1 MQSEQDP
8 DEKVTQH
15 ADDDTNNAMQDIA
28 HTCNGLQDTFENE
41 TIHVSREHKEPSTT
55 STQAASTGTQR
66 ATTEESRKSTD
77 LPAKIGSYEIVAE
90 LGRGGM
96 GVVYK
101 ARDLRLKR
109 TVALKVILAGTHA
122 ADSERKR
129 FQTEAESV
137 ARLKHQNIVQVYE
150 VGESEGHPFLALEY
164 CSGGSL
170 ADRLK
175 GKRPSPREAAALVAS
190 LSDAME
196 HSHLAGVVHRDLK
209 PANVLFDADGTPK
222 IADFGLA
229 KKLDE
234 DEGHT
239 RTGAIMGSLG
249 YMSPEQASG
258 QNANTNSQTDVYA
271 MGAILYSLLAGHPPF
286 QGSNAIETLN
296 LVMDGE
302 PIPIRR
308 TNPTCPP
315 DLETI
320 SLKCL
325 NKLPSDRYP
334 TSRDF
339 HHDLTRY
346 MKGEPIHARPSTT
359 YEQLFSWC
367 RRNPLPTTVAI
378 ASVLMLAILSASF
391 AWIAHR
397 NQSVIQT
404 IEIRDMRVEEL
415 RGKILYL
422 DEVLTN
428 SCALATL
435 TDDPKW
441 AERYQQYEPELTA
454 SIDEAVALVPD
465 AKSELD
471 KVNDANGQLIELEAN
486 AFALVK
492 EGRSTEAWSL
502 ISSDTYQLK
511 KRDYEHGLQVFSR
524 KLRDH
529 SEETVRAARSEA
541 FAFLITAI
549 VFAVLVLIFFAI
561 GLYSFFRM
569 IRKSDPAFS

>member
-1 MQSEQDP
+1 MHADQDP
-8 DEKVTQH
+8 DDNLTHYPKGETN
-15 ADDDTNNAMQDIA
+15 DTRAQNSATWNGSQDQRE
-28 HTCNGLQDTFENE
+28 HE
-41 TIHVSREHKEPSTT
+41 TIHVSGEQKHRPTIGSEAETT
-55 STQAASTGTQR
+55 KNSPDAQ
-66 ATTEESRKSTD
+66 D
-77 LPAKIGSYEIVAE
+77 LPEQIGSYEIVEE

-101 ARDLRLKR
+101 ARDVRLKR
-109 TVALKVILAGTHA
+109 TVALKVILTGTHA
-122 ADSERKR
+122 TDNERKR

-175 GKRPSPREAAALVAS
+175 RKRPSPRDAASLVAS
-190 LSDAME
+190 LSNAME

-258 QNANTNSQTDVYA
+258 QNANTNSKTDVYA

-308 TNPTCPP
+308 THPNCPR

-325 NKLPSDRYP
+325 NKSPSDRYP

-339 HHDLTRY
+339 HDDLTRY
-346 MKGEPIHARPSTT
+346 LNGEPIHARPSTT

-378 ASVLMLAILSASF
+378 ASVLMLAFLSASF

-397 NQSVIQT
+397 NQAVIQT
-404 IEIRDMRVEEL
+404 IETRDMRVEEL

-435 TDDPKW
+435 TDDPRW
-441 AERYQQYEPELTA
+441 AERYQQYEPELIS
-454 SIDEAVALVPD
+454 SINEAVALVPD

-471 KVNDANGQLIELEAN
+471 KVSDANERLIQLEAD
-486 AFALVK
+486 AFAFVK
-492 EGRSTEAWSL
+492 EGKPTEAWSL
-502 ISSDTYQLK
+502 LSSDTYQLK

-529 SEETVRAARSEA
+529 SEETVRAARAEA
-541 FAFLITAI
+541 SAFLVTAL
-549 VFAVLVLIFFAI
+549 VFAVMVLIFFAI
-561 GLYSFFRM
+561 GIYSFFRT
-569 IRKSDPAFS
+569 IRKSDLSFN

>member
-1 MQSEQDP
+1 MQAKQDP
-8 DEKVTQH
+8 DDHLSQYSSAKS
-15 ADDDTNNAMQDIA
+15 
-28 HTCNGLQDTFENE
+28 QDTREQHSSTWNVSQNPIDDE
-41 TIHVSREHKEPSTT
+41 TLHIS
-55 STQAASTGTQR
+55 AAQKDRVTIGTE
-66 ATTEESRKSTD
+66 AVSTD
-77 LPAKIGSYEIVAE
+77 ESAAPRDLPQKIGSYEIVAE

-258 QNANTNSQTDVYA
+258 QNASTNSQTDVYA

-308 TNPTCPP
+308 TNPNCPR

-320 SLKCL
+320 ALKCL
-325 NKLPSDRYP
+325 NKLPSERYP

-346 MKGEPIHARPSTT
+346 MNGEPIHARPSTT

-367 RRNPLPTTVAI
+367 RRNRLPTTVAI
-378 ASVLMLAILSASF
+378 ASVLMLALLSASL

-397 NQSVIQT
+397 NQAVIQT
-404 IEIRDMRVEEL
+404 IETRDMRVEEL

-441 AERYQQYEPELTA
+441 AERYQQYEPELIA

-471 KVNDANGQLIELEAN
+471 KVNDANAQLIELEAN

-502 ISSDTYQLK
+502 ISSDTYQVK

-541 FAFLITAI
+541 FAFLITAS
-549 VFAVLVLIFFAI
+549 VFAVLVLFFFAI

-569 IRKSDPAFS
+569 IRKSDPSSS

>member
-15 ADDDTNNAMQDIA
+15 ADDHTNDAMQDIA
-28 HTCNGLQDTFENE
+28 PTWKGLQDTFENE
-41 TIHVSREHKEPSTT
+41 TVHVSREHKEQSSTN
-55 STQAASTGTQR
+55 TQPL
-66 ATTEESRKSTD
+66 TTEESRKSTD
-77 LPAKIGSYEIVAE
+77 LPSKIGSYEIVAE

-175 GKRPSPREAAALVAS
+175 GTRPSPREAAALVAS

-296 LVMDGE
+296 LVMIGE

-308 TNPTCPP
+308 TNPTCPR

-346 MKGEPIHARPSTT
+346 IKGEPIHARPSTT

-378 ASVLMLAILSASF
+378 ASLLMLALLSASF

-404 IEIRDMRVEEL
+404 IETRDMRVEEL

-435 TDDPKW
+435 TDDSKW
-441 AERYQQYEPELTA
+441 AERYQQYEPELIA

-569 IRKSDPAFS
+569 IRKSDPSFS

>member
-1 MQSEQDP
+1 MHADQDP
-8 DEKVTQH
+8 DDNLTHYAKGET
-15 ADDDTNNAMQDIA
+15 DDTREQHSATWNGSQDQRE
-28 HTCNGLQDTFENE
+28 HE
-41 TIHVSREHKEPSTT
+41 TIHVSGEQKHRPTIGSEAETT
-55 STQAASTGTQR
+55 KNSPDAQ
-66 ATTEESRKSTD
+66 D
-77 LPAKIGSYEIVAE
+77 LPEQIGSYEIVEE

-101 ARDLRLKR
+101 ARDVRLKR
-109 TVALKVILAGTHA
+109 TVALKVILTGTHA
-122 ADSERKR
+122 TDNERKR

-175 GKRPSPREAAALVAS
+175 RKRPSPRDAASLVAS

-258 QNANTNSQTDVYA
+258 QNANTNSKTDVYA

-308 TNPTCPP
+308 THPNCPR

-325 NKLPSDRYP
+325 NKSPSDRYP

-339 HHDLTRY
+339 HDDLTRY
-346 MKGEPIHARPSTT
+346 LNGEPIHARPSTT

-378 ASVLMLAILSASF
+378 ASVLMLAFLSASF

-397 NQSVIQT
+397 NQAVIQT
-404 IEIRDMRVEEL
+404 IETRDMRVEEL

-435 TDDPKW
+435 TDDPRW
-441 AERYQQYEPELTA
+441 AERYQQYEPELIS
-454 SIDEAVALVPD
+454 SINEAVALVPD

-471 KVNDANGQLIELEAN
+471 KVSDANERLIQLEAD
-486 AFALVK
+486 AFAFVK
-492 EGRSTEAWSL
+492 EGKPTEAWSL
-502 ISSDTYQLK
+502 LSSDTYQLK

-529 SEETVRAARSEA
+529 SEETVRAARAEA
-541 FAFLITAI
+541 SAFLVTAL
-549 VFAVLVLIFFAI
+549 VFAVMVLIFFAI
-561 GLYSFFRM
+561 GIYSFFRT
-569 IRKSDPAFS
+569 IRKSDLSFN

>member
-15 ADDDTNNAMQDIA
+15 ADDDTNDAMQDIA
-28 HTCNGLQDTFENE
+28 PTWNGLQDTFENE
-41 TIHVSREHKEPSTT
+41 TIHVSREHKQQSTT
-55 STQAASTGTQR
+55 STQAASTGTQP

-150 VGESEGHPFLALEY
+150 VGESDGHPFLALEY

-308 TNPTCPP
+308 TNPNCPR

-339 HHDLTRY
+339 HHDLTRH

-378 ASVLMLAILSASF
+378 ASVLMLALLSASF

-404 IEIRDMRVEEL
+404 IETRDMRVEEL

-441 AERYQQYEPELTA
+441 AERYQQYEPELIA

-569 IRKSDPAFS
+569 IRKSDSSFS

>member
-1 MQSEQDP
+1 MVRAIP
-8 DEKVTQH
+8 
-15 ADDDTNNAMQDIA
+15 
-28 HTCNGLQDTFENE
+28 G
-41 TIHVSREHKEPSTT
+41 
-55 STQAASTGTQR
+55 TQA
-66 ATTEESRKSTD
+66 TTTRESRKSTD
-77 LPAKIGSYEIVAE
+77 LPTKLNSSE
-90 LGRGGM
+90 LVTELRQVGK

-101 ARDLRLKR
+101 TRDLRLKR

-129 FQTEAESV
+129 VQTEAESA
-137 ARLKHQNIVQVYE
+137 ARLRHQNVVHVYE
-150 VGESEGHPFLALEY
+150 IGESEGHPFLALEY

-196 HSHLAGVVHRDLK
+196 HSQHAGVVHRDLK
-209 PANVLFDADGTPK
+209 PANVLLDADGTPK

-258 QNANTNSQTDVYA
+258 HNANTNSQTDLYA

-296 LVMDGE
+296 LVIDGE

-308 TNPTCPP
+308 TNPNCPR

-339 HHDLTRY
+339 HHDLTRH

-378 ASVLMLAILSASF
+378 ASVLMLALLSASF

-404 IEIRDMRVEEL
+404 IETRDMRVEEL

-422 DEVLTN
+422 HEVLTN

-435 TDDPKW
+435 TDGPKW
-441 AERYQQYEPELTA
+441 AERYQQYEPELIA

-492 EGRSTEAWSL
+492 EGRTTDAWSL

-569 IRKSDPAFS
+569 IRKSDPSFS